1 MFLIAESI
9 LPSATRIS
17 FQICFLNPF
26 LNLNLE
32 NDGGWAGGKKHPHC
46 IQFLEK

>member
-17 FQICFLNPF
+17 FPSHSLVS
-26 LNLNLE
+26 
-32 NDGGWAGGKKHPHC
+32 DGGTVAMKEIKRLL
-46 IQFLEK
+46 ITLIFYFYLI

>member
-17 FQICFLNPF
+17 FHISFLNHFP
-26 LNLNLE
+26 NLNLV
-32 NDGGWAGGKKHPHC
+32 NDRGTVGMKY
-46 IQFLEK
+46 FLTKN